1 MGRKAQVKRSAEEK
15 WEILQ
20 EGLKSGNVSETCR
33 KHGVAPNLWYRW
45 KDEAEQGAKAALGGR
60 SAAGGVDE
68 EQSKRVK
75 QLERALGRKQL
86 EIEILKNGSLLTNV
100 QDVSS
105 NSGALCC
112 DREDCYVSLATR
124 QFTTDD

>member
-1 MGRKAQVKRSAEEK
+1 MGRKEQVKRSAEEK

-20 EGLKSGNVSETCR
+20 EGLKSGNIAETCR
-33 KHGVAPNLWYRW
+33 RHGVAPNLWYRW

-86 EIEILKNGSLLTNV
+86 EIEILKNVLG
-100 QDVSS
+100 
-105 NSGALCC
+105 
-112 DREDCYVSLATR
+112 E
-124 QFTTDD
+124 